1 MKDFFVVYE
10 DKIYKI
16 FTHHLGNSPSEG
28 ESCTS
33 AFLCPEILV
42 CRLLRLFFCPF
53 NVLLRRQILAISR
66 FFPKLHNKP
75 IALHKMPL

>member
-33 AFLCPEILV
+33 AFLCARNSCLPLIATIF
-42 CRLLRLFFCPF
+42 LLF
-53 NVLLRRQILAISR
+53 
-66 FFPKLHNKP
+66 
-75 IALHKMPL
+75 